1 MIVLAIESSCD
12 ETGVAI
18 VKSGKEIL
26 SNEVFTQIDVHKVYG
41 GVVPEV
47 ASRHHIEKITY
58 VLDAAMKEANLTF
71 EDIDLI
77 AVTSHPGLAGSL
89 MVGINAAKTLA
100 LAYNKPIVFVN
111 HIHGHIYANY
121 LEDDFT
127 FPLLALVVS
136 GGHTELVLMKDHFEF
151 ELLGE
156 TLDDAVGEAYDK
168 VARVVDAGYPGGPI
182 IDKMAKMGKPLY
194 VLPKIRLEKD
204 SYDFSFSGLKS
215 AVINLVNK
223 CHMKNEEINPNDL
236 AASFQ
241 ETAISVLVEKTMKA
255 AAEYQVKQ
263 VVVAGGVAANSCLRA
278 KMEEAIKTLPGVKLT
293 IPKIKYC
300 TDNAAM
306 IAVAGYF
313 QYLKEN
319 KKESI

>member
-1 MIVLAIESSCD
+1 MKILGIESSCD
-12 ETGVAI
+12 ETSVAI
-18 VKSGKEIL
+18 VEDGKKVY
-26 SNEVFTQIDVHKVYG
+26 SNIIYTQIEIHKQYG

-58 VLDAAMKEANLTF
+58 VIDQALKEANMTYD
-71 EDIDLI
+71 DIDKI
-77 AVTSHPGLAGSL
+77 AVTAEPGLIGSL
-89 MVGINAAKTLA
+89 MVGINAAKTIGLV
-100 LAYNKPIVFVN
+100 YHKPVIMVN

-121 LEDDFT
+121 LQADFH

-136 GGHTELVLMKDHFEF
+136 GGHTELVLMKDHYQF

-168 VARVVDAGYPGGPI
+168 VARVVEVGYPGGPI
-182 IDKMAKMGKPLY
+182 LDKMASIGESTY
-194 VLPKIRLEKD
+194 QLPRVKLSND

-215 AVINLVNK
+215 AVINLHHKAELKGETLNY
-223 CHMKNEEINPNDL
+223 NNL

-241 ETAISVLVEKTMKA
+241 SAVVDVLVMKTKKA
-255 AAEYQVKQ
+255 ALEYKVKQ
-263 VVVAGGVAANSCLRA
+263 VIIAGGVAANKGLRA
-278 KMEEAIKTLPGVKLT
+278 RMKEEMEKLNIELT
-293 IPKIKYC
+293 VPDFKYC

-313 QYLKEN
+313 KDKVEGPFNL
-319 KKESI
+319 